1 MRSARIFWVGTAAF
15 VILWAVLLLVLLKP
29 GDAPPA
35 VATAPPVAAS
45 SGADHDGSA
54 AALASPSP
62 APSASAWTAQPQ
74 SKPPQLGVAGV
85 EKLVPDEEPPIDEY
99 AQQYEEIEKSHG
111 QLRSSDPDA
120 RIDAIGS
127 LVDLDPQTAERELDS
142 LLQSAEPV
150 EDVRVEAFEKMED
163 LAEGRQKVDFLI
175 RSLRDRSPK
184 VREEA
189 AWKLSFE
196 DEELYPK
203 IVTAL
208 HGAFEREHDP
218 DALNSMQSA
227 LEDKDPNFVSPDAPV
242 PTPDD
247 PAEVDAMASVT
258 SPPN

>member
-1 MRSARIFWVGTAAF
+1 MRSARAFWIGTAAF
-15 VILWAVLLLVLLKP
+15 VVLWAILLVVLLRPEGGPSAATAGPPRGADSVPLDRRP
-29 GDAPPA
+29 APA
-35 VATAPPVAAS
+35 VASSPQPPAESPETLAEKIPRIASDAPV
-45 SGADHDGSA
+45 
-54 AALASPSP
+54 
-62 APSASAWTAQPQ
+62 
-74 SKPPQLGVAGV
+74 V
-85 EKLVPDEEPPIDEY
+85 EKLVPDEEPSVDEY
-99 AQQYEEIEKSHG
+99 AQQYEQIEKSHG

-127 LVDLDPQTAERELDS
+127 LVDLDPQAAERELDS

-163 LAEGRQKVDFLI
+163 LTEGKPKVDFLI
-175 RSLRDRSPK
+175 RSLHDRSPK

-196 DEELYPK
+196 DEQLYPK

-208 HGAFEREHDP
+208 RSAFERERDP

-227 LEDKDPNFVSPDAPV
+227 LEDKDPHFVAPDSPQ
-242 PTPDD
+242 PTPEEDGL
-247 PAEVDAMASVT
+247 DAMASVS